1 MPEQPVTTR
10 YLDPAALVKLK
21 NLGLA
26 ARLVVEGLYS
36 GQHRSPHHGFAVE
49 FAEHRQ
55 YTPGVDPRHLDWKVF
70 AKRDKLYVKQ
80 YEQQTNLR
88 GYILLDAS
96 ASMGYRHAGEMT
108 KLEYACY
115 LAATL
120 SYLMMV
126 QHDSFGLI
134 VYGDG
139 VRLAIPPRQGRAHL
153 SVVLDQLGNVAPG
166 GRTDPVRTFNE
177 LAQTMKRRALVLVLS
192 DLLGGQGADAG
203 PLVDALGHFRHKKH
217 EVVVLQV
224 LDRSE
229 LTFPFRDVG
238 RIEDM
243 ETGSEIAS
251 DAEGIRNHYLLQLG
265 SYLDDVRRGCLSRQ
279 IGYAMADTS
288 EPFDLF
294 LGTYLTRRM
303 HRTTALRA

>member
-36 GQHRSPHHGFAVE
+36 GQHRSPRRGFAVE

-153 SVVLDQLGNVAPG
+153 SVVLDQLGKVAPG
-166 GRTDPVRTFNE
+166 GGTDPVGTFNE
-177 LAQTMKRRALVLVLS
+177 LAQTMKRRALVIVLS
-192 DLLGGQGADAG
+192 DLLGGEGADAG

-229 LTFPFRDVG
+229 LTFPFRDAG

-251 DAEGIRNHYLLQLG
+251 DAEAIRNHYLLQLG

-303 HRTTALRA
+303 HRTTASRG